1 MAEVNVSPP
10 PISTSIVD
18 PKTGMPT
25 RPFIEFMHRLWKRT
39 GGDQDTISDLDVTN
53 AYPFFSTA
61 PPTDPENRQPS
72 FAIPERNN
80 NQEAIDRAI
89 GDVTALVIAQAPQN
103 DVIEAIESLR
113 AVTLSDMAG
122 LHSEIGE
129 LREHVESLITL
140 VMIIERPGRAASDA
154 VSNHV
159 ALPDPHSQYAD
170 QATTYTETE
179 VDSLLDDKAAIAGQ
193 VFTGEIVYYGAGGLS
208 TNTSYGQGTL
218 SSNTTG
224 QFNTANGRDALSS
237 NTTGDFNT
245 ANGRE
250 ALTVNT
256 TGFKNTAN
264 GTNALRSTTTGNKNT
279 AIGMQSL
286 KDITTGNGNTAV
298 GERSGIGIETGSGNS
313 IFGQD
318 ADGLASGLENNLIL
332 ASGGVIRLQH
342 DGVNTTTLQGN
353 LVADKITAST
363 GILFG
368 TDTAAAN
375 TLDDYETG
383 TWTPIIT
390 DAYGSFPSA
399 ITVANGTY
407 TKIGNVVHCRFEI
420 ATSSSADV
428 ILNDRARFAGMPF
441 NPDDLNIFDG
451 SGTAFQYYLISG
463 GVNAFWSIL
472 TGNTTQF
479 ILYNTSLDDLPDYT
493 KGISGSFTY
502 TAS

>member
-1 MAEVNVSPP
+1 M
-10 PISTSIVD
+10 
-18 PKTGMPT
+18 
-25 RPFIEFMHRLWKRT
+25 
-39 GGDQDTISDLDVTN
+39 GD
-53 AYPFFSTA
+53 
-61 PPTDPENRQPS
+61 
-72 FAIPERNN
+72 
-80 NQEAIDRAI
+80 
-89 GDVTALVIAQAPQN
+89 
-103 DVIEAIESLR
+103 
-113 AVTLSDMAG
+113 
-122 LHSEIGE
+122 
-129 LREHVESLITL
+129 
-140 VMIIERPGRAASDA
+140 
-154 VSNHV
+154 
-159 ALPDPHSQYAD
+159 
-170 QATTYTETE
+170 
-179 VDSLLDDKAAIAGQ
+179 
-193 VFTGEIVYYGAGGLS
+193 
-208 TNTSYGQGTL
+208 
-218 SSNTTG
+218 
-224 QFNTANGRDALSS
+224 
-237 NTTGDFNT
+237 
-245 ANGRE
+245 
-250 ALTVNT
+250 
-256 TGFKNTAN
+256 KNTAV
-264 GTNALRSTTTGNKNT
+264 GSNALRLSEGHRNT
-279 AIGMQSL
+279 AIGMESL
-286 KDITTGNGNTAV
+286 KDITTGNGNIAV

-313 IFGQD
+313 IFG
-318 ADGLASGLENNLIL
+318 ADVTGLASDLENNLIL

-441 NPDDLNIFDG
+441 NPDDLNTFDG

-463 GVNAFWSIL
+463 GINAFWSIL

>member
-1 MAEVNVSPP
+1 MSLEQS
-10 PISTSIVD
+10 
-18 PKTGMPT
+18 
-25 RPFIEFMHRLWKRT
+25 
-39 GGDQDTISDLDVTN
+39 
-53 AYPFFSTA
+53 
-61 PPTDPENRQPS
+61 
-72 FAIPERNN
+72 
-80 NQEAIDRAI
+80 
-89 GDVTALVIAQAPQN
+89 VTALEQRNAELVSEVVRARDAVMGLSNMYTTITLGLAGTEDGQYFTVPGNGAYQKLYQHDGSQAPLIATYPSN
-103 DVIEAIESLR
+103 SDLTDALT
-113 AVTLSDMAG
+113 TLNTAMSD
-122 LHSEIGE
+122 
-129 LREHVESLITL
+129 
-140 VMIIERPGRAASDA
+140 
-154 VSNHV
+154 HV
-159 ALPDPHSQYAD
+159 ALPDPHAQYA
-170 QATTYTETE
+170 EI
-179 VDSLLDDKAAIAGQ
+179 SGQ